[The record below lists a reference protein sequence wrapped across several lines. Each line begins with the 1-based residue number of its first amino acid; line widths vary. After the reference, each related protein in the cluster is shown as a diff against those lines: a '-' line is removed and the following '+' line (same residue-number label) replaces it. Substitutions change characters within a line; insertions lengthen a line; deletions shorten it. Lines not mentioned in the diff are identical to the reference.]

1 MFANV
6 KVYPLRSAVRL
17 LGGALL
23 LGATALASSA
33 IAQDRNT
40 PGKSI
45 GTVTTQGNLIILTLN
60 QDALGKPHLFDLAH
74 RTLRFTPEG
83 SRYRVETLP
92 EAWDNEFGDELK
104 SPHAALNKITFPFSG
119 QKWNEMSV
127 GMTGSITFGAP
138 AAPAGGGRGR
148 GGAGAIFNREG
159 GLAVERY
166 ALLQRVGSTF
176 INATPAISV
185 FFKPR
190 MSGTRYL
197 KELSDRAVVT
207 WTLTEPYAGI
217 QDWTWKPTVNRFQ
230 AVLHSDGVID
240 LTYDEVS
247 ARDGIVGIFPKIE
260 GGEEKPLATLTGEA
274 QASTAQQIKSIK
286 LSALDGIYLRA
297 QIEAGAPI
305 PTPEDQTGP
314 GPAAGPVYRLC
325 LSATR
330 STEPCANNTPG
341 ATVWSVQRFR
351 AFRQRAAGGG
361 AGRYV
366 GFGNG
371 LSPDVTVEGSTIT
384 LKGTLPVGTR
394 PGSQIYVSAS
404 VDSSPGTRASQMS
417 AHAVRLEGLG
427 SPETNLAALKKQDG
441 PFPVV
446 YESFYYPES
455 PRPNDLTCS
464 VIKALGDKFDLLAYY
479 SDFRIDN
486 PEAGTPSTG
495 PLGGGPNGGAVT
507 GINATQRN
515 LAGYCSQGRFQW
527 QFVQPVYMGSNQMDE
542 YPPDGVTDNNR
553 HDVLG
558 YAQQL
563 KRRTFNGKIPP
574 YDYAMSQIGHE
585 MGHRWSAFVSAK
597 INGELIP
604 LGPTHWATGLQAPA
618 PFPYQRPT
626 EASAMGGGVWQDN
639 FDGTFTQLDDDYYV
653 PATGYSYLD
662 LYLMGLLAPS
672 EVPDFFILRNLQRQG
687 VDANGH
693 PIFKADRTKVTI
705 NDVIAAEGP
714 REPDVDHSQK
724 KFNTGMVIV
733 LEHGHKPPPDLIK
746 NVEGIRGRW
755 IDYWSTTTGHRSE
768 MTADPR

>member
-1 MFANV
+1 MFATDA
-6 KVYPLRSAVRL
+6 KVYRFSSAARL
-17 LGGALL
+17 LGGLMLVGPMAV
-23 LGATALASSA
+23 ASSA
-33 IAQDRNT
+33 VAQDRMS

-45 GTVTTQGNLIILTLN
+45 GTVTTHGNLIILTLN
-60 QDALGKPHLFDLAH
+60 EDALGKPHLFDLAR

-83 SRYRVETLP
+83 SRYRVESLP
-92 EAWDNEFGDELK
+92 EAWDNDFGNELK
-104 SPHAALNKITFPFSG
+104 DPHATLSKITFPFSG
-119 QKWNEMSV
+119 QKWNEFSV
-127 GMTGSITFGAP
+127 GLTGSITFGAP
-138 AAPAGGGRGR
+138 PAPSGRGT
-148 GGAGAIFNREG
+148 GGVPFNREG

-176 INATPAISV
+176 INATPAISA

-190 MSGTRYL
+190 MSGTRHL

-247 ARDGIVGIFPKIE
+247 ARDGIVGIFPKVQ

-274 QASTAQQIKSIK
+274 QASPQQIKSIK
-286 LSALDGIYLRA
+286 LSAVDGIYLKA

-305 PTPEDQTGP
+305 PAPEDTS
-314 GPAAGPVYRLC
+314 ATTPVYRLC
-325 LSATR
+325 LSATKT
-330 STEPCANNTPG
+330 TESCANNIQG
-341 ATVWSVQRFR
+341 ATVWTVQRMR
-351 AFRQRAAGGG
+351 AFRQRAEAAGRDW
-361 AGRYV
+361 RYV

-384 LKGTLPVGTR
+384 LKGTPPMGVHA
-394 PGSQIYVSAS
+394 GSQLYVSAS
-404 VDSSPGTRASQMS
+404 GES
-417 AHAVRLEGLG
+417 AGGPQATQVSAQAVRLEGLG
-427 SPETNLAALKKQDG
+427 SPEVNLATIRKQDG
-441 PFPVV
+441 AFPVI

-464 VIKALGDKFDLLAYY
+464 VIKALGDKFDLIAYY

-507 GINATQRN
+507 GIAATQRY
-515 LAGYCSQGRFQW
+515 LGSYCTQGRFQW
-527 QFVQPVYMGSNQMDE
+527 QFVQPVYMGANQMDE
-542 YPPDGVTDNNR
+542 YPPDGITDNNR
-553 HDVLG
+553 HDVVA
-558 YAQQL
+558 YAHQL
-563 KRRTFNGKIPP
+563 AERTFNGKIPP

-597 INGELIP
+597 INDELIP

-618 PFPYQRPT
+618 AFPYQRPT

-653 PATGYSYLD
+653 PATGWSYLD
-662 LYLMGLLAPS
+662 LYLMGLIAPT
-672 EVPDFFILRNLQRQG
+672 EVPDFFLLRNLQPQG
-687 VDANGH
+687 RDANGH
-693 PIFKADRTKVTI
+693 MIYKADRTKVTI

-714 REPDVDHSQK
+714 REPDVDHAQK
-724 KFNTGMVIV
+724 HFNTGMVIV
-733 LEHGHKPPPDLIK
+733 LEHGHKPPPELIK
-746 NVEGIRGRW
+746 DVEGIRDRW
-755 IDYWSTTTGHRSE
+755 IDYWTTTTGHRSD
-768 MTADPR
+768 MTVEPR

>member
-1 MFANV
+1 MFANYG
-6 KVYPLRSAVRL
+6 KMHRFGAVTRL
-17 LGGALL
+17 LGGLML
-23 LGATALASSA
+23 LGATVAATSA
-33 IAQDRNT
+33 VAQDRNT

-60 QDALGKPHLFDLAH
+60 ENVLNKPHLFDLSH
-74 RTLRFTPEG
+74 RTLRFTPDG
-83 SRYRVETLP
+83 SGYRVETLP
-92 EAWDNEFGDELK
+92 EAWDKDFGDELEN
-104 SPHAALNKITFPFSG
+104 PHATLSKISFPFSG
-119 QKWNEMSV
+119 QKWNEFSV
-127 GMTGSITFGAP
+127 GVTGSITFGAP
-138 AAPAGGGRGR
+138 AAPTGRGR
-148 GGAGAIFNREG
+148 GAFPNRQG

-176 INATPAISV
+176 INGTPAISV
-185 FFKPR
+185 LFKPR
-190 MSGTRYL
+190 MMGTRYL

-247 ARDGIVGIFPKIE
+247 ARDGIVGIFPKVQ
-260 GGEEKPLATLTGEA
+260 GGEEKPLATLTSAA
-274 QASTAQQIKSIK
+274 QDTSAEQIKSVK
-286 LSALDGIYLRA
+286 LSALNGIYLQA
-297 QIEAGAPI
+297 QIEAGGPI
-305 PTPEDQTGP
+305 PAPDD
-314 GPAAGPVYRLC
+314 ASASAPVYRLC

-330 STEPCANNTPG
+330 PTQPCASNTPG
-341 ATVWSVQRFR
+341 ATVWTVQHMR
-351 AFRQRAAGGG
+351 AFRQRAG
-361 AGRYV
+361 AGRGARYV

-371 LSPDVTVEGSTIT
+371 LSPEVTVEGSTIT
-384 LKGTLPVGTR
+384 LKGTLPVGVR
-394 PGSQIYVSAS
+394 GGSQLYVSAS
-404 VDSSPGTRASQMS
+404 AESAGGESGGAQASHMA
-417 AHAVRLEGLG
+417 AHAVRLEGLS
-427 SPETNLAALKKQDG
+427 SPEVNLATVKKQDG
-441 PFPVV
+441 PFPVI

-515 LAGYCSQGRFQW
+515 LASYCSQGRFQW
-527 QFVQPVYMGSNQMDE
+527 QFVQPVYMGANQMDE
-542 YPPDGVTDNNR
+542 YPPDDIVDNNR
-553 HDVLG
+553 HDVVA
-558 YAQQL
+558 YTHQL
-563 KRRTFNGKIPP
+563 AERTQNGKIPP

-597 INGELIP
+597 VNGETFP
-604 LGPTHWATGLQAPA
+604 LGPTHWATGLQAPV

-662 LYLMGLLAPS
+662 LYLMGLIAPS
-672 EVPDFFILRNLQRQG
+672 EVPDFFILRNLQPQG
-687 VDANGH
+687 RDANGH
-693 PIFKADRTKVTI
+693 MIFKADRTKVTI

-714 REPDVDHSQK
+714 REPDVDHAQK
-724 KFNTGMVIV
+724 RFNTGMVIV
-733 LEHGHKPPPDLIK
+733 LEHGHKLPPGLVK
-746 NVEGIRGRW
+746 NVEGIRERW
-755 IDYWSTTTGHRSE
+755 IDYWATTTGHRAV
-768 MTADPR
+768 MTAQPR